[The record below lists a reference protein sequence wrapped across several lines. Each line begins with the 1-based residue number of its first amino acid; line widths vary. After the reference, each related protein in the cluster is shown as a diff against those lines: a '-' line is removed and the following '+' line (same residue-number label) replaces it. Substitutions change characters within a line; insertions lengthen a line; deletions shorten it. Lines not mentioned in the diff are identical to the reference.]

1 MPDLEICFQNRGRP
15 KHVYLMDMNELY
27 LVAVRLRGWEF
38 MAEASHINA
47 QKAVRGLAADLQ
59 DFNEEGQRSS
69 AAQLM
74 QQGAAAVAVAA
85 IEDARQAATGER
97 MELEL
102 AERRFDLKRKSEDW
116 DQSLRERQMTLP
128 LGIQKQKLDMACNWM
143 ACTEQINPDWRA
155 DPRLQRQ
162 AQDLL
167 CNAFLIEPRLATT
180 QGAAAAERAAA
191 ERAAAERAAAAR
203 LGSVSLGRREMLGSL
218 RLRLE
223 MLSPDAVA
231 EASAG
236 APGAGAAAEAS
247 AGAPGVNRNNIWRG
261 RHCVHSRRP
270 YRCKLCKS

>member
-1 MPDLEICFQNRGRP
+1 
-15 KHVYLMDMNELY
+15 
-27 LVAVRLRGWEF
+27 
-38 MAEASHINA
+38 
-47 QKAVRGLAADLQ
+47 
-59 DFNEEGQRSS
+59 
-69 AAQLM
+69 M

-180 QGAAAAERAAA
+180 QGAAAA
-191 ERAAAERAAAAR
+191 AR
-203 LGSVSLGRREMLGSL
+203 LGSVSLG
-218 RLRLE
+218 RLE

-236 APGAGAAAEAS
+236 APGAGAAGGGEARGARES
-247 AGAPGVNRNNIWRG
+247 AARNAKWRG
-261 RHCVHSRRP
+261 IACPHGRRRYRCRHCAGGV
-270 YRCKLCKS
+270 CEDV

>member
-1 MPDLEICFQNRGRP
+1 
-15 KHVYLMDMNELY
+15 MDMNELY
-27 LVAVRLRGWEF
+27 LVAVRLPGWGF

-59 DFNEEGQRSS
+59 DFHEEGQRSS

-191 ERAAAERAAAAR
+191 ERAAAAR
-203 LGSVSLGRREMLGSL
+203 LGSVSLG
-218 RLRLE
+218 RLE

-236 APGAGAAAEAS
+236 ASGAGAAAEAS

-270 YRCKLCKS
+270 YRCRLCKS

>member
-1 MPDLEICFQNRGRP
+1 
-15 KHVYLMDMNELY
+15 MDMNELY
-27 LVAVRLRGWEF
+27 LVAVRLHGWEF

-59 DFNEEGQRSS
+59 EFYEEGQRSS

-85 IEDARQAATGER
+85 IEDARQAPTGER

-116 DQSLRERQMTLP
+116 DLQVAERRIELVERQIERQMTLP

-143 ACTEQINPDWRA
+143 ACTEQMNPDWRA

-203 LGSVSLGRREMLGSL
+203 LGSVSLGR
-218 RLRLE
+218 LE

-231 EASAG
+231 AASAG
-236 APGAGAAAEAS
+236 APGAGAAGGGEAR
-247 AGAPGVNRNNIWRG
+247 GAREPAARNAKWRG
-261 RHCVHSRRP
+261 IACPHGRRRYRCRHCAGGV
-270 YRCKLCKS
+270 CEDV